1 MAGNVTGNVLMGTR
15 AGYAI
20 SSGEFNTFIG
30 YCAGCNSDFEATT
43 HQQIIQLGWNGTTCF
58 IVACPLSNPSDC
70 RDKTDVSDLDLGL
83 DYIKALRPV
92 YYRWDKRGYYD
103 PFNDGFKTDED
114 RNLFINYQTDGSKKR
129 QKWEVGLLA
138 QEALAAEKAHTN
150 KKQLLDVESGAPDAD
165 EGILVS
171 GTNNTSYKM
180 SYDRLVPPLIKAVQE
195 LSAEVET
202 LKAKVG

>member
-1 MAGNVTGNVLMGTR
+1 M
-15 AGYAI
+15 
-20 SSGEFNTFIG
+20 
-30 YCAGCNSDFEATT
+30 
-43 HQQIIQLGWNGTTCF
+43 
-58 IVACPLSNPSDC
+58 
-70 RDKTDVSDLDLGL
+70 

-150 KKQLLDVESGAPDAD
+150 KKQELDVESGFPDAD

-171 GTNNTSYKM
+171 GTHKASYKM
-180 SYDRLVPPLIKAVQE
+180 SYDRLVPSLIKAVQE
-195 LSAEVET
+195 LSTKVEA
-202 LKAKVG
+202 LESG